1 MILAQSTAFRKSV
14 LSQMGALEMIQQKNS
29 FPGGVRPIP
38 LSSAQSDSQV
48 PVGMEGQIRRG
59 AHETIPQLGGQVP
72 WLFTLRRGP
81 VQWTKRVNVLVE
93 ESCLFPAAHPRSRS
107 EPTKQVCDGFQR
119 GFWRIAWEPP
129 QNSMR
134 SIGASKMLTAFGRS
148 QKSF

>member
-81 VQWTKRVNVLVE
+81 VQWTKRVNVSWRKAVSSQL
-93 ESCLFPAAHPRSRS
+93 PI
-107 EPTKQVCDGFQR
+107 R
-119 GFWRIAWEPP
+119 GRGLSP
-129 QNSMR
+129 Q
-134 SIGASKMLTAFGRS
+134 SKSVTVFRGAFGGSHGNLRKTPCD
-148 QKSF
+148 QLGPQRC